1 MKEKMEIVEK
11 INYRDILSISF
22 SVSLSN
28 NIFYLNTNS
37 YGIGIFLLF
46 Y

>member
-28 NIFYLNTNS
+28 NIFYLNTE
-37 YGIGIFLLF
+37 YIFYLHVSDE
-46 Y
+46 